1 MACGARCLLVESVVN
16 QLLPESFRLF
26 DAVVLAY
33 PRQVFEK
40 DVAR

>member
-1 MACGARCLLVESVVN
+1 MACGAHFLLVESVVN
-16 QLLPESFRLF
+16 HLLPESFRLF

-33 PRQVFEK
+33 PRQEFQE